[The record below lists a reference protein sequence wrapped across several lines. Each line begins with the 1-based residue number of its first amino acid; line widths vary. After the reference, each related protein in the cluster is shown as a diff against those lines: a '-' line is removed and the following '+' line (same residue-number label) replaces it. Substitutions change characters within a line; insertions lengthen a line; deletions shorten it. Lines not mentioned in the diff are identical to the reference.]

1 MNLKPNIKKLKAKDQ
16 AAFEAV
22 YQQTKHAV
30 FAMVIPIVKDQSL
43 AEDVMQETY
52 ITMLEKINSYNP
64 RYKFINWLLTIA
76 RNKAIDMYR
85 TRDKDWLIDASE
97 NTDIFSSHE
106 SSIEKRLEV
115 EDYLS
120 HLNAEQKQI
129 VLLKV
134 VGELTHK
141 DIAYL
146 LNKPLGTITWMYS
159 EAIKIMQQSGK
170 ERHNEKK

>member
-1 MNLKPNIKKLKAKDQ
+1 
-16 AAFEAV
+16 E
-22 YQQTKHAV
+22 
-30 FAMVIPIVKDQSL
+30 
-43 AEDVMQETY
+43 
-52 ITMLEKINSYNP
+52 
-64 RYKFINWLLTIA
+64 
-76 RNKAIDMYR
+76 MYR

-97 NTDIFSSHE
+97 NTDLFSSHE